1 MIEQEGMIR
10 RKDYWMGG
18 DYQMGGNH
26 LMGGDYWLY
35 FTMANALKI

>member
-1 MIEQEGMIR
+1 MIGQEEMFR

-18 DYQMGGNH
+18 DYQMGGDH

>member
-1 MIEQEGMIR
+1 MIGQEGMIR

-18 DYQMGGNH
+18 DYQMGGDH

>member
-1 MIEQEGMIR
+1 MIGQEEMIR

-18 DYQMGGNH
+18 DYQMGG
-26 LMGGDYWLY
+26 DYWLY